1 MGHPAVMLGQDLD
14 LVVLDPHRVREP
26 HILPHPLHVLHIP
39 DRTLPELLETELD
52 FVFGL
57 GEMGMEMHTVMARQL
72 GGLLHD
78 VRRDGKG
85 RTWRKNDLYHR
96 TGARVMIEFDDA
108 LGVPEDGLGAVHR
121 AKDIVTPR
129 IQLERKSFRHH
140 RIVVHDENLLTW
152 RIGIFWQIRMIRQH
166 HRHELGE
173 MDFVPQH
180 GPR

>member
-1 MGHPAVMLGQDLD
+1 
-14 LVVLDPHRVREP
+14 
-26 HILPHPLHVLHIP
+26 HPLHVLHIP

-108 LGVPEDGLGAVHR
+108 LGVPEDGLGAVNHGIR
-121 AKDIVTPR
+121 RQSALRGTEGHKAARGLVEVYHLVCWDNFA
-129 IQLERKSFRHH
+129 IQSY
-140 RIVVHDENLLTW
+140 VVDELV
-152 RIGIFWQIRMIRQH
+152 
-166 HRHELGE
+166 E
-173 MDFVPQH
+173 
-180 GPR
+180 

>member
-1 MGHPAVMLGQDLD
+1 MAQKSAHLPRSKLPISCLPRTAAPPRVPRASASRAVIRVRWGALD
-14 LVVLDPHRVREP
+14 KAHRVREP

-96 TGARVMIEFDDA
+96 TGARVMI
-108 LGVPEDGLGAVHR
+108 
-121 AKDIVTPR
+121 
-129 IQLERKSFRHH
+129 
-140 RIVVHDENLLTW
+140 
-152 RIGIFWQIRMIRQH
+152 
-166 HRHELGE
+166 
-173 MDFVPQH
+173 
-180 GPR
+180 